1 MELEQKTFF
10 YLVLLLPILAA
21 LFVYNQLWKRKKQ
34 LEFGDATLVEKLS
47 PEKSVFKPTIKFV
60 VLILALASLI
70 IALVNPKIGTKIENV
85 KRDGIDIVFAIDVS
99 ISMVCEDIAPNRLEK
114 SKQLVSQIMSQLG
127 DDRIGIIAYAGS
139 SFPVLPITSDY
150 GSAKMLLQSMNT
162 DMLSS
167 VGTSIGDAIKLS
179 GTYFDKSNKTS
190 KLLIIISDGE
200 DHAEGADAAAEE
212 AKKMGL
218 KIITIGIGTVI
229 GGPIPIKTNGL
240 FSYKN
245 DSEGNRVTTK
255 LNQEM
260 LTKIAKNAGGAYI
273 EGKNTK
279 QVVDFVKS
287 ELNTI
292 QKIAHEG
299 TQMVNFQS
307 QFQWFLGL
315 AFLLLLLDI
324 FLLDRKT
331 NWVKE
336 LNLFNEKKAH
346 PNLPKGKEMQL

>member
-1 MELEQKTFF
+1 MEIEQKI
-10 YLVLLLPILAA
+10 YLYLLFLLPLLTAI
-21 LFVYNQLWKRKKQ
+21 FVFGQIWKRKKQ
-34 LEFGDATLVEKLS
+34 QEFGDLDLIEKLS
-47 PEKSVFKPTIKFV
+47 PEKSVFKPTLKFAI
-60 VLILALASLI
+60 VLFAVLCLI
-70 IALVNPKIGTKIENV
+70 IALANPKIGTKIENI

-99 ISMVCEDIAPNRLEK
+99 KSMLCEDIAPNRMDK
-114 SKQLVSQIMSQLG
+114 SKQLVSQIMSQLS

-179 GTYFDKSNKTS
+179 STYFDKSNKTS

-200 DHAEGADAAAEE
+200 DHGEGADAAAEE

-218 KIITIGIGTVI
+218 KIITIGVGTAN
-229 GGPIPIKTNGL
+229 GGPIPIKINGQIS
-240 FSYKN
+240 FKN
-245 DSEGNRVTTK
+245 DNEGNRVTTK
-255 LNQEM
+255 LNQEI
-260 LTKIAKNAGGAYI
+260 LTKIAKNTGGGYI
-273 EGKNTK
+273 EGKNTR

-299 TQMVNFQS
+299 TQMINFQS

-324 FLLDRKT
+324 LLLERKT
-331 NWVKE
+331 NWVKQ
-336 LNLFNEKKAH
+336 LDLFNEKKSH
-346 PNLPKGKEMQL
+346 PNLPKGNETKL

>member
-1 MELEQKTFF
+1 MELEQKT
-10 YLVLLLPILAA
+10 YLYLLILLPILAA
-21 LFVYNQLWKRKKQ
+21 IFLYNQIWKRKKQ
-34 LEFGDATLVEKLS
+34 KEFGDLALIEKLS
-47 PEKSVFKPTIKFV
+47 PEKSVFKTTLKFV
-60 VLILALASLI
+60 IFLIALLGLI

-85 KRDGIDIVFAIDVS
+85 KRDGIDIVFAVDVS
-99 ISMVCEDIAPNRLEK
+99 KSMLCEDIAPNRMDK

-150 GSAKMLLQSMNT
+150 SSAKMVLQSMNT

-167 VGTSIGDAIKLS
+167 VGTSIGDAIKLA
-179 GTYFDKSNKTS
+179 GTFFDKSNKTS

-212 AKKMGL
+212 AKKMGM
-218 KIITIGIGTVI
+218 KIITIGLGTSN
-229 GGPIPIKTNGL
+229 GGPIPIKMNGQL
-240 FSYKN
+240 SYKN

-292 QKIAHEG
+292 QKTEHEG
-299 TQMVNFQS
+299 TQMINFQS

-315 AFLLLLLDI
+315 AFLLLFLDI
-324 FLLDRKT
+324 FLLERKT
-331 NWVKE
+331 NWVTQ
-336 LNLFNEKKAH
+336 LDLFNEKK
-346 PNLPKGKEMQL
+346 